1 MNDGNRRGKKRLVRL
16 RLHDQGPVVK
26 VLQQADAPFRSSPE
40 DLGHFSIM
48 RKPRWWPGFRF
59 AASSL
64 RS

>member
-48 RKPRWWPGFRF
+48 RKPRW
-59 AASSL
+59 
-64 RS
+64 